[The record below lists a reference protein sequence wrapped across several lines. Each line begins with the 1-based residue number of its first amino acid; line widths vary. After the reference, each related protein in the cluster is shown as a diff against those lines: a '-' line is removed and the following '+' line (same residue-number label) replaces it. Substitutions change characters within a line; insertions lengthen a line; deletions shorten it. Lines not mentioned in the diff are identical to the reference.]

1 MGKEGLLQIG
11 EVAKLSHISVGSLR
25 HYEKLGLL
33 TPEYVD
39 ESSGYR
45 YYSIRQFECLNTIRY
60 LRVLGMSLP
69 EIAGFMQNRNLEKIQ
84 EMLCQQKAEVSRRQE
99 ELRRVERKIDNRLQ
113 QIHDALSAEKNKITL
128 KKQPPRRIAW
138 LRTDLSIESYQDPK
152 FEASIRQ
159 LEQQQDEAV
168 VFLGKVGVGIPK
180 EWLDSGRY
188 DRYGMVFLILD
199 EEDKYAGDV
208 EELPSETC
216 ATIRFQGSHM
226 DASAYYERLCGYIEE
241 QGWRINGFSKEVTL
255 IDFGFTNDPGQF
267 VTEIQIPVDAQTA
280 DANFT

>member
-69 EIAGFMQNRNLEKIQ
+69 EIAGFTQNRNLEKIQ

-159 LEQQQDEAV
+159 LEQKQDEAV

-216 ATIRFQGSHM
+216 ATICFQGGHM

-267 VTEIQIPVDAQTA
+267 VTEIQIPVDGQTA

>member
-69 EIAGFMQNRNLEKIQ
+69 EIAGFTQNRNLEKIQ

-267 VTEIQIPVDAQTA
+267 VTEIQIPVDGQTA

>member
-69 EIAGFMQNRNLEKIQ
+69 EIAGFTQNRNLEKIQ

-113 QIHDALSAEKNKITL
+113 QIHDALSTEKNKITL

-159 LEQQQDEAV
+159 LEQKQDEAV

-216 ATIRFQGSHM
+216 ATICFQGGHM

-267 VTEIQIPVDAQTA
+267 VTEIQIPVDGQTA

>member
-69 EIAGFMQNRNLEKIQ
+69 EIAGFTQNRNLEKIQ

-113 QIHDALSAEKNKITL
+113 QIHDALSTEKNKITL

>member
-69 EIAGFMQNRNLEKIQ
+69 EIAGFTQNRNQEKIQ

-113 QIHDALSAEKNKITL
+113 QIHDAMSAEKNKITL

-138 LRTDLSIESYQDPK
+138 LRTDLSIESYQDLK

-216 ATIRFQGSHM
+216 ATICFQGGHM

-267 VTEIQIPVDAQTA
+267 VTEIQIPVDGQTA

>member
-69 EIAGFMQNRNLEKIQ
+69 EIAGFTQNRNLEKIQ

-113 QIHDALSAEKNKITL
+113 QIHDALSVEKNKITL

>member
-69 EIAGFMQNRNLEKIQ
+69 EIAGFTQNRNLEKIQ

-113 QIHDALSAEKNKITL
+113 QIHDALSTEKNKITL

-267 VTEIQIPVDAQTA
+267 VTEIQIPVDAQKA

>member
-69 EIAGFMQNRNLEKIQ
+69 EIAGFTQNRNQEKIQ

-113 QIHDALSAEKNKITL
+113 QIHDAMSAEKNKITL

-138 LRTDLSIESYQDPK
+138 LRTDLSIESYQDLK

-159 LEQQQDEAV
+159 LEQKQDEAV

-216 ATIRFQGSHM
+216 ATICFQGGHM

-267 VTEIQIPVDAQTA
+267 VTEIQIPVDGQTA

>member
-69 EIAGFMQNRNLEKIQ
+69 EIAGFTQNRNLEKIQ

>member
-241 QGWRINGFSKEVTL
+241 QGWRINGFSKEITL

>member
-69 EIAGFMQNRNLEKIQ
+69 EIAGFTQNRNLEKIQ

-113 QIHDALSAEKNKITL
+113 QIHDALSTEKNKITL

-159 LEQQQDEAV
+159 LEQKQDEAV

>member
-69 EIAGFMQNRNLEKIQ
+69 EIAGFTQNRNLEKIQ

-113 QIHDALSAEKNKITL
+113 QIHDALSAEKKKITL

-159 LEQQQDEAV
+159 LEQKQDEAV

-216 ATIRFQGSHM
+216 ATICFQGGHM

-267 VTEIQIPVDAQTA
+267 VTEIQIPVDGQTA